1 MIVTILSLGYEGMAI
16 TSMKKLKI
24 DEGVTST
31 NMTKLE
37 QDEICHF
44 KYQARGIKVL
54 QSTYLYN
61 LARDTLESHCWEV
74 KLLIATILN
83 SPCYK
88 DNEPPPQD
96 NHGRNKEVG
105 QLVIFS

>member
-37 QDEICHF
+37 QDEMCHF
-44 KYQARGIKVL
+44 KYQAREIKVL

-61 LARDTLESHCWEV
+61 LARDTLGFESHCW
-74 KLLIATILN
+74 
-83 SPCYK
+83 
-88 DNEPPPQD
+88 
-96 NHGRNKEVG
+96 
-105 QLVIFS
+105 